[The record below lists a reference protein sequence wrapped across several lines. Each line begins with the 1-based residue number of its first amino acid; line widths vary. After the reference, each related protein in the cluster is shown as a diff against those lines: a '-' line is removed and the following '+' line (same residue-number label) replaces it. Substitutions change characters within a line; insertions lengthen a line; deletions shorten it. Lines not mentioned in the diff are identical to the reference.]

1 MTEHDL
7 GSHTFFCSLSFFFSL
22 WSSNLICLL
31 VWAADTHAHY
41 IFPPVKHVVILDPIF
56 WCYCC
61 LLWSWVTWLDLSI
74 PSHTHAL
81 MDSSFFFLE
90 CTSGLFCWK
99 ENVDNIWGYWSEK
112 IVIYNRLNLVWYF
125 MFDWMM
131 HCWKFLL
138 KLNISQ
144 TSYSFALK
152 LSFILFFFNWFS
164 LVILWSLYRTGW
176 NGLIPKGL
184 LWRLKLWLL
193 LLRNIWHIYS

>member
-1 MTEHDL
+1 MPSCL
-7 GSHTFFCSLSFFFSL
+7 GCRHSCTQH
-22 WSSNLICLL
+22 
-31 VWAADTHAHY
+31 
-41 IFPPVKHVVILDPIF
+41 FPPVKHVVILDPIF

-152 LSFILFFFNWFS
+152 LSFILFFFSIDF
-164 LVILWSLYRTGW
+164 LWSSYDHCIEQDGMGWYQRVFFEGW
-176 NGLIPKGL
+176 NCGC
-184 LWRLKLWLL
+184 
-193 LLRNIWHIYS
+193 SS